1 MDPNEEKLIEQRIED
16 LFPTENFYFYKIY
29 DEKHGDKD
37 YVNRRNEIEEEELM
51 KLIEENM
58 FSDRYYIKEGLLEP
72 VQMSE
77 EERDLLIEGML
88 ASIAKIAEEVNKS
101 KDICL
106 NITGSFSP
114 KLKERLEET
123 MEFFKRFNDILTNKP
138 YTLQKCS
145 L

>member
-1 MDPNEEKLIEQRIED
+1 MDPNEEKLIEQRIEE
-16 LFPTENFYFYKIY
+16 LYPTENFYFYKIY
-29 DEKHGDKD
+29 DEKHGDKE
-37 YVNRRNEIEEEELM
+37 YVKKRNEIEEEELL

-58 FSDRYYIKEGLLEP
+58 FADRYYIKEGLLEP

-114 KLKERLEET
+114 KLRERLEET
-123 MEFFKRFNDILTNKP
+123 MEFFKKFNDLLADKP
-138 YTLQKCS
+138 YTL
-145 L
+145 